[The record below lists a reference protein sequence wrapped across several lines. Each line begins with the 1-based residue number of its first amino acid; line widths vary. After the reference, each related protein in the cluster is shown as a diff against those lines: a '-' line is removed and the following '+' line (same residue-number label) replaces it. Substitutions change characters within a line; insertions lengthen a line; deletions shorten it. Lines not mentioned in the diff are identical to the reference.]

1 MIALG
6 SRQAICDGGDGGGVG
21 LCRIVIVVDVDN
33 GRLWMRWIVFYL
45 GKVNGV
51 FKFSF
56 SHFIYCS
63 RESGMSL
70 RSRAGDGTV
79 FASRKEFTPVREVLV

>member
-1 MIALG
+1 MDELG
-6 SRQAICDGGDGGGVG
+6 FVDPRDGGGVG
-21 LCRIVIVVDVDN
+21 LGRIVIVVDVDN

-56 SHFIYCS
+56 LVADKRLHKRLCPSVGPSVRWSIRRS
-63 RESGMSL
+63 VTLSL
-70 RSRAGDGTV
+70 SV
-79 FASRKEFTPVREVLV
+79 NKISV